1 MAKSQQIVGR
11 IFLENSETGEVKP
24 WEDLTEK
31 EKQDFRKSS
40 AKRLGESLSRY
51 FTQHPEEYARI

>member
-1 MAKSQQIVGR
+1 MAKGQQIVGR

-24 WEDLTEK
+24 WEELTEQ
-31 EKQDFRKSS
+31 EIQDFRKKS

-51 FTQHPEEYARI
+51 FTHHPEEYERL